1 MGQYTFHISMA
12 WVGEVMEGEVQLLK
26 RRNGG
31 LVRRLE
37 IFFGDIFTCD
47 ARARAMRVHRSVL
60 RDEDQGVAH
69 ARGVRGVGG
78 LRWES
83 G

>member
-12 WVGEVMEGEVQLLK
+12 WVGEVIEGEVQLLK

-37 IFFGDIFTCD
+37 IFFGEIFTCD

-60 RDEDQGVAH
+60 RTRTGESR
-69 ARGVRGVGG
+69 ARARGVGG